1 MTWIID
7 SKSNCRLS
15 AKLTAV
21 LAIFAALG
29 LGAFAVPAN
38 AQPIPPNAQPY
49 GYDHEYRN
57 TGNGGYYTAP
67 PVVYGSPYGP
77 SYYDSPYYNAPPV
90 VYGPGLV
97 ISVPFVNIGIQ

>member
-1 MTWIID
+1 MTRIID
-7 SKSNCRLS
+7 IKSKRRLS
-15 AKLTAV
+15 AKLAAE
-21 LAIFAALG
+21 LAIFAVLG

-38 AQPIPPNAQPY
+38 AQPIPPDAQPY
-49 GYDHEYRN
+49 GYDREYRN
-57 TGNGGYYTAP
+57 TGNGGYYATP

-77 SYYDSPYYNAPPV
+77 SYYGSPNYSSPPV